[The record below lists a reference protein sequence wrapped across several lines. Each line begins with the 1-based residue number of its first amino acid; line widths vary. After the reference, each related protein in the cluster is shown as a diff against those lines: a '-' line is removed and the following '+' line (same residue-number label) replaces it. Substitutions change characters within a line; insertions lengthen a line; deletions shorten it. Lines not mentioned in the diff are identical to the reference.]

1 MNRTGV
7 SMKSATALRL
17 AATLLLLIALAT
29 PPPAHGQQVMAAIT
43 GKVTDPSGA
52 AVPDVK
58 VTAID
63 TERGSAV
70 TTTTNSDGIYDLP
83 QVPIGTYNI
92 KVEHTGFQGA
102 QQSNITLVLNQV

>member
-1 MNRTGV
+1 
-7 SMKSATALRL
+7 MKSNIAIRFGVATAL
-17 AATLLLLIALAT
+17 LLLVALAT
-29 PPPAHGQQVMAAIT
+29 PQLAHGQQVMASIT

-52 AVPDVK
+52 AVPEVK

-92 KVEHTGFQGA
+92 KVTGTSGTDIH
-102 QQSNITLVLNQV
+102 STTVTLIVQ